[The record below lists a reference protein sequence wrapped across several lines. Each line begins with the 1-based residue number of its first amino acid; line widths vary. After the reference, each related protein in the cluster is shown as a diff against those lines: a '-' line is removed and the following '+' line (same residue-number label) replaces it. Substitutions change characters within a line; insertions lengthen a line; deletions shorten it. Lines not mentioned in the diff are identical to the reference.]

1 MPTKQSIQP
10 LRIEEY
16 NWDSENNV
24 NVEDSKQVFYDL
36 SRRLSGESKQQQT
49 PADAR
54 RPSLGISE
62 ATVNEENE
70 EVSEEKDF
78 DLKTFIEGD
87 RKRYTEA
94 GKTHKPHLG
103 LTWKDLT
110 VRKIC
115 ILCFKLMKYR
125 LKVPEVDP
133 PSSKPFQ
140 RLSCQH
146 LVLMLIISLLV
157 TFLN

>member
-1 MPTKQSIQP
+1 MPTEQSIQP
-10 LRIEEY
+10 LRNEEY

-70 EVSEEKDF
+70 ESEEKEF

-94 GKTHKPHLG
+94 GKTHINR
-103 LTWKDLT
+103 TWDLHG
-110 VRKIC
+110 K
-115 ILCFKLMKYR
+115 
-125 LKVPEVDP
+125 
-133 PSSKPFQ
+133 
-140 RLSCQH
+140 
-146 LVLMLIISLLV
+146 ISL
-157 TFLN
+157 